1 MNQAENAARFAGL
14 HVKGAPLLLYNAWDA
29 GSAKAILEAGGRA
42 IATSSWS
49 VAEAQGYRD
58 GETIPIGLAEQIIG
72 RIVATIDV
80 PVTVD
85 FEGGYSEDE
94 GELSDNI
101 SRLLDL
107 GVIGINFEDRIVKGT
122 GLYDSWKR
130 VVTTE
135 DFPMADIILHH
146 YETSPYSEKV
156 RLGLGLKGLTWASV
170 EIPVIMPKP
179 DLTALTGGYRKTPV
193 LQIGADIY
201 CDSQLIMRELE
212 RRHPIPS
219 FYPAGRGAAD
229 ALAWWAEKTMF
240 SPVVGIAFAKRPE
253 ALPAGFLEDR
263 AKFSGRNIDPG
274 AMLAAV
280 PYLLDQLRAHFYWLD
295 QMLADGRSF
304 LQGSAAGLADLA
316 AYHPVWFLQQNFGSA
331 AAPLDAFPRLLTWAE
346 RVAAIGHGRLR
357 QTTSREALNAAR
369 TATSSV
375 SATVDPGD
383 PIGRKPGQSVTVTPD
398 DTGRDPVVGE
408 LIASGID
415 EIVVRRSDPEVG
427 EVCVHFPRAGFV
439 VAPA

>member
-1 MNQAENAARFAGL
+1 M
-14 HVKGAPLLLYNAWDA
+14 
-29 GSAKAILEAGGRA
+29 
-42 IATSSWS
+42 T
-49 VAEAQGYRD
+49 
-58 GETIPIGLAEQIIG
+58 
-72 RIVATIDV
+72 
-80 PVTVD
+80 
-85 FEGGYSEDE
+85 
-94 GELSDNI
+94 
-101 SRLLDL
+101 
-107 GVIGINFEDRIVKGT
+107 
-122 GLYDSWKR
+122 
-130 VVTTE
+130 
-135 DFPMADIILHH
+135 DIILHH

-240 SPVVGIAFAKRPE
+240 SPVVGIAFAKRRE

-316 AYHPVWFLQQNFGSA
+316 AYHPVWFLQQKFGSA
-331 AAPLDAFPRLLTWAE
+331 AAPLDAFPRTRTWAE

-369 TATSSV
+369 TATPNV

-383 PIGRKPGQSVTVTPD
+383 PIGRKPGQTVTVTPD